1 MLLQTE
7 AADIKNLLLIILGSA
22 ALVIGVLLTLI
33 FVFLNNIR
41 KKNELI
47 GKLQHKLNRM
57 IMEEKLKEISKDNA
71 NEKKNNN
78 S

>member
-22 ALVIGVLLTLI
+22 ALIIGVLLTLI

>member
-71 NEKKNNN
+71 NEKKNSN

>member
-7 AADIKNLLLIILGSA
+7 TTDIKNLLLIILGSA

>member
-7 AADIKNLLLIILGSA
+7 TTDIKNLLLIIVGSA